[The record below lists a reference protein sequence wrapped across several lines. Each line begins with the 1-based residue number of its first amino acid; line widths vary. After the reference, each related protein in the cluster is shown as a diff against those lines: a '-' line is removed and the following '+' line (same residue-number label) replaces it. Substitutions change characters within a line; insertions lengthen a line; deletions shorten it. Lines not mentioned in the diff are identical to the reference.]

1 MYSKWGIQMRNIFV
15 ISVEDVQCL
24 AKEKI
29 GRKLTIEELEQVQR
43 GVEFGLECWEEVV
56 LTAIED
62 LQDIVIT
69 KRLGT

>member
-1 MYSKWGIQMRNIFV
+1 MRNIFV

>member
-1 MYSKWGIQMRNIFV
+1 MRNIFV
-15 ISVEDVQCL
+15 ISVEDVQYL

-43 GVEFGLECWEEVV
+43 GVEFGLECWQNVAED
-56 LTAIED
+56 AIVE

-69 KRLGT
+69 KRLGETTYEG

>member
-1 MYSKWGIQMRNIFV
+1 MRNIFV

-69 KRLGT
+69 KRLGEPTNAK

>member
-1 MYSKWGIQMRNIFV
+1 MRNIFV

-29 GRKLTIEELEQVQR
+29 GRKLTIEELECVQK
-43 GVEFGLECWEEVV
+43 GVEFGLECWEDVV